1 METDFQWLKQV
12 KSVHVIGASKKSDKP
27 SNRLFLDMKNS
38 GWRLIPINPQS
49 VGDTIHGLP
58 FRPFPQN
65 EQSEL
70 FVVFLSPE
78 STLEFLKKMDVY
90 AFFKATN
97 LASARC

>member
-1 METDFQWLKQV
+1 MGTDFQWLTQV

-58 FRPFPQN
+58 FRPFPQD
-65 EQSEL
+65 EQPEL
-70 FVVFLSPE
+70 FVVFLSP
-78 STLEFLKKMDVY
+78 
-90 AFFKATN
+90 N
-97 LASARC
+97 LPLNF